1 MEQTFGDKLKQ
12 ARTIRGLKQ
21 SELAKQLGVTNTTI
35 SNWEKNVSKPD
46 LDMLSYICGIL
57 SVKASYFL
65 SPTLPDDE
73 ISIPEFEIVKKYRSL
88 DDSGKKHINYE
99 LDREVDRTTQAKE
112 SADTIEHLQQRL
124 AIRSIPPRFYAYYGK
139 IAAAGTSVE
148 FSDIAAGVRAYPEN
162 ELNKNADYVIGVRGD
177 SMEPEY
183 SDGDIVYVQKTDHI
197 EIGDIGIFQK
207 GNNIYIKKAGE
218 NGLISLNSNYPPLT
232 AGGDRIIVLGKVL
245 GKAEEI

>member
-99 LDREVDRTTQAKE
+99 LDRELK
-112 SADTIEHLQQRL
+112 
-124 AIRSIPPRFYAYYGK
+124 RSGQLRQ
-139 IAAAGTSVE
+139 SQ
-148 FSDIAAGVRAYPEN
+148 SEN
-162 ELNKNADYVIGVRGD
+162 EALKLQLSQAQ
-177 SMEPEY
+177 SLK
-183 SDGDIVYVQKTDHI
+183 QTD
-197 EIGDIGIFQK
+197 
-207 GNNIYIKKAGE
+207 N
-218 NGLISLNSNYPPLT
+218 
-232 AGGDRIIVLGKVL
+232 
-245 GKAEEI
+245 

>member
-99 LDREVDRTTQAKE
+99 LDRELK
-112 SADTIEHLQQRL
+112 
-124 AIRSIPPRFYAYYGK
+124 RSSSLRHNPSNRQIIIPRP
-139 IAAAGTSVE
+139 GTKSWP
-148 FSDIAAGVRAYPEN
+148 F
-162 ELNKNADYVIGVRGD
+162 LN
-177 SMEPEY
+177 
-183 SDGDIVYVQKTDHI
+183 
-197 EIGDIGIFQK
+197 
-207 GNNIYIKKAGE
+207 
-218 NGLISLNSNYPPLT
+218 
-232 AGGDRIIVLGKVL
+232 
-245 GKAEEI
+245 